1 MDLRQEIQRNE
12 TFKNNVTTIKNK
24 LDTAIVRGGV
34 YIPRH

>member
-1 MDLRQEIQRNE
+1 MDLKQEIQRNE
-12 TFKNNVTTIKNK
+12 TFKNNVTTIKNQ